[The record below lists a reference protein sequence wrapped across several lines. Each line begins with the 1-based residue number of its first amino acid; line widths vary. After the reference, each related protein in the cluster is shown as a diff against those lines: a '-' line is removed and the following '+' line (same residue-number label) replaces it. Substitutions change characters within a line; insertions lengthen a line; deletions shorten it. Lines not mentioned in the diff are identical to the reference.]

1 MRHHGK
7 LQYLIDNDEV
17 HNLARLAALIEY
29 IEYLLEL
36 PEVSGIEVI
45 DEDRIVVG
53 LSSNTQLLK
62 PPKILDNEVS
72 IEIIHGFIES
82 NYSWLYEH
90 SSRKFMELA
99 NNLLKPHTF
108 NTDRNCVEFF
118 LAIFSNGK
126 AVLLEGERLRIMVPT
141 IKAYYTAHTHPRNY
155 IMPSSKDVRSLID
168 LFTYGGVASAIIT
181 SSTSL
186 CIYRKG
192 PFTLEDYETLIRVSR
207 IKPKNINELNE
218 LLRQSN
224 IKFIIK

>member
-17 HNLARLAALIEY
+17 HHLARLAALIEY

-36 PEVSGIEVI
+36 PEVSGIDVI
-45 DEDRIVVG
+45 DEDRIVIG

-72 IEIIHGFIES
+72 IEVIHGFMES
-82 NYSWLYEH
+82 NYLWLYEY
-90 SSRKFMELA
+90 SSRKFMEFA

-108 NTDRNCVEFF
+108 NTDRDGVEFF
-118 LAIFSNGK
+118 LAVFSNGK
-126 AVLLEGERLRIMVPT
+126 GVLLEGSKLRVMVPA

-155 IMPSSKDVRSLID
+155 IIPSSKDIRSLID
-168 LFTYGGVASAIIT
+168 LFTYGGIASAIIT
-181 SSTSL
+181 SSTSI

-192 PFTLEDYETLIRVSR
+192 PFTLEDYETLIYASRV
-207 IKPKNINELNE
+207 KPRSINEFSE

-224 IKFIIK
+224 IKFIVK